1 MTLDLTP
8 QEWEL
13 LATLVKNELDQL
25 PHEIHHTDSRQYRE
39 DLKARRQVLQRLLE
53 RLTAKAAA

>member
-1 MTLDLTP
+1 MTPDLTP

-13 LATLVKNELDQL
+13 LARLVKNELDQL
-25 PHEIHHTDSRQYRE
+25 PHEIHHTDNRQYRE
-39 DLKARRQVLQRLLE
+39 DLKAERQVLQRLLE

>member
-25 PHEIHHTDSRQYRE
+25 PHEIHHTDNRQYRE
-39 DLKARRQVLQRLLE
+39 DLKAQRQVLQRLLE